1 MANRSASEVE
11 MSRDDLPA
19 SDEHA
24 GTDPPSAVIR
34 VTRGRGEASLHT
46 VLDQQR
52 PQIIERF
59 VRALR
64 ENSAHPRTSRAAV
77 IDDLVFFIA
86 DLADALHS
94 SVPPDKARARRHG
107 NRRHLLGFDLGA
119 LLREYSVLRRCIL
132 EVARESGA
140 TVSAD
145 EIALLD
151 RTIDDAMSDAAMAYA
166 EERDAEVERE
176 RAALEA
182 ERARLAEAVASRDDV
197 LAIVSHDLRN
207 PLTSIALG
215 VAQLRRHAD
224 DPLRRE
230 RVLDSIDRSAQRM
243 TTLIEDLLAIA
254 KIDSGLLSLQL
265 APVPA
270 GLLVEDALAI
280 VAPLADAKSIT
291 LHSSISGDV
300 TLLCDR
306 DRMLQVL
313 GNLLGNAL
321 KFTPDHGSVNIEV
334 TSDQGFAH
342 VVVRDT
348 GPGIPEESLPYVFD
362 RFYQGP
368 GRRRGGAGLG
378 LAIARA
384 IVEATGGTIVVES
397 AGGNGSAFH
406 FTVPLVTLT
415 VL

>member
-1 MANRSASEVE
+1 
-11 MSRDDLPA
+11 MSRDNTPA

-24 GTDPPSAVIR
+24 GSDPPSAVVR
-34 VTRGRGEASLHT
+34 VARGRAEASLHT

-107 NRRHLLGFDLGA
+107 NRRHLLGFDLAA

-132 EVARESGA
+132 AVARESGA

-166 EERDAEVERE
+166 EERDAEVARE

-291 LHSSISGDV
+291 LHSSIKGISGDV

-321 KFTPDHGSVNIEV
+321 KFTPDHGSVNIAV

-348 GPGIPEESLPYVFD
+348 GPGIPEESLPYIFD

-384 IVEATGGTIVVES
+384 IVEATGGRIGVES
-397 AGGNGSAFH
+397 AWGNGSSFH
-406 FTVPLVTLT
+406 FTVPLVTLS